1 MDFINE
7 EKEDIKN
14 VFTRIKKRDFS
25 GTTGQAIKNSS
36 YQLARNLIFKF
47 GSLLFTIIIARIL
60 LPELFGLYSLAL
72 STILLFAAF
81 SDLGINSALI
91 TYGARALG
99 KKNLSKAKAYSKKLF
114 KWKLNLIILSSLI
127 LLASAYFISE
137 IYYSKPIFYA
147 LLAGGLYL
155 PIIRITGFINQLFK
169 TTENFKTPMI
179 QEIIFQVTR
188 FTIVPLTIIFFL
200 NSKFSTQFLIFAI
213 FISISLSHL
222 VSLLFLSYQ
231 SKKNLKFLKAKKE
244 NLNKTEIK
252 NLKKFI
258 YPLSATA
265 MAGMFFGFIDIL
277 MLGHFVDSEFIS
289 YYGAAFSLVG
299 GASAIIGFMSI
310 SLMPILAKNSG
321 KVLEKIFKK
330 TKSFIILI
338 SISAGIFTYLLAG
351 LIVKLAYGI
360 EYSPA
365 IQILQAFSVLVIL
378 LPIIGIYVSY
388 YTVQKKTKTLAWLI
402 ISSAILNIL
411 FNYFAIS
418 YGLENYGQLGAVFAA
433 VFATIASRILYLGGL
448 VSFRR
453 NLN

>member
-1 MDFINE
+1 M
-7 EKEDIKN
+7 
-14 VFTRIKKRDFS
+14 
-25 GTTGQAIKNSS
+25 
-36 YQLARNLIFKF
+36 
-47 GSLLFTIIIARIL
+47 L

-81 SDLGINSALI
+81 SDLGISSALI
-91 TYGARALG
+91 TYGAKAIG
-99 KKNLSKAKAYSKKLF
+99 KKDLSKAKAYSKKLF
-114 KWKLNLIILSSLI
+114 KWKLNLILLSSLT

-147 LLAGGLYL
+147 LLVGGFYI
-155 PIIRITGFINQLFK
+155 PIVHLTGFINQLFK
-169 TTENFKTPMI
+169 TTENFKIPMV

-188 FTIVPLTIIFFL
+188 FTIVPLTILLIL
-200 NSKFSTQFLIFAI
+200 NLNVSTKFLIFAI
-213 FISISLSHL
+213 LISILLSHII
-222 VSLLFLSYQ
+222 SLLFLSYQ

-244 NLNKTEIK
+244 NLNKSEIK
-252 NLKKFI
+252 DLKKFI

-277 MLGHFVDSEFIS
+277 MLGHFVESEFIA

-330 TKSFIILI
+330 TRNLVILI

-351 LIVKLAYGI
+351 LIVKLAYGS

-378 LPIIGIYVSY
+378 LPIMGIYISY
-388 YTVQKKTKTLAWLI
+388 YTVQKKTKILAWLI
-402 ISSAILNIL
+402 FGSAILNIL

-418 YGLENYGQLGAVFAA
+418 YGLENYGQIGAVFGA

-448 VSFRR
+448 VIWRR
-453 NLN
+453 S

>member
-14 VFTRIKKRDFS
+14 VLTRIKKRDFS

-36 YQLARNLIFKF
+36 YQLAQNLIFKF
-47 GSLLFTIIIARIL
+47 GSLLFTIVIARML

-81 SDLGINSALI
+81 SDLGISSALI
-91 TYGARALG
+91 TYGAKALG
-99 KKNLSKAKAYSKKLF
+99 KKDLSKAKAYSKKLF
-114 KWKLNLIILSSLI
+114 KWKLNLILLSSLT
-127 LLASAYFISE
+127 LLTSAYFISE

-147 LLAGGLYL
+147 LLVGSLYL
-155 PIIRITGFINQLFK
+155 PIVHITGFINQLFK

-188 FTIVPLTIIFFL
+188 FTIVPLTILFLL
-200 NSKFSTQFLIFAI
+200 NSNVSTQAI
-213 FISISLSHL
+213 LSITLISISLSHL

-231 SKKNLKFLKAKKE
+231 SKKNLKFLKVKKE
-244 NLNKTEIK
+244 NLTKKELTD
-252 NLKKFI
+252 LKKFI

-277 MLGHFVDSEFIS
+277 MLGHFVESEFIA

-321 KVLEKIFKK
+321 KSLEKIFKK
-330 TKSFIILI
+330 TRSFVILI

-351 LIVKLAYGI
+351 LVVKLAYGI

-378 LPIIGIYVSY
+378 LPIMGIYISY
-388 YTVQKKTKTLAWLI
+388 YTVQKKTKMLAWLI
-402 ISSAILNIL
+402 IGSAILNIL

-418 YGLENYGQLGAVFAA
+418 YGLENYGQLGAVFGA
-433 VFATIASRILYLGGL
+433 VFATILSRLIYLGGL
-448 VSFRR
+448 TYFRR
-453 NLN
+453 K